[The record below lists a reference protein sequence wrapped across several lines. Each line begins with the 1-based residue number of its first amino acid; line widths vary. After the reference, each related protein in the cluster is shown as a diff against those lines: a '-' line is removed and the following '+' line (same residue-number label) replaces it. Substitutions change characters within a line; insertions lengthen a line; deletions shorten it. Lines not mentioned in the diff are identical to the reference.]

1 MKKKTV
7 VISCAPILNDAQSD
21 GLEQLIKDFEK
32 AGCSVYYYGNAANLR
47 FQRYHGD
54 RLSYNRALYKIPF
67 YWVLKHIDHNKWM
80 TRLTHHI
87 PPGDTRLADNK
98 LLRNLVRTYVQ
109 YFCAI
114 KPDLFICWN
123 PHSPSFGPMADTARL
138 MGIVIGAI
146 EWGLLP
152 GTFILDKSG
161 TLATSQVFNRAITY
175 SEPEKFEITGERIF
189 SELSRKSISLYQQTT
204 EQLPMELLNTD
215 DGSIKILV
223 IGIDMVDSGS
233 YPETHQDSFGLLPFH
248 TSCREQALAIAA
260 SDTNFRVVL
269 KPHPSH
275 NYQPESGEIAANC
288 WIINSNPD
296 HLINWA
302 DVIICSGSKMEFSAL
317 LAGKPLVNVGAGI
330 LYKKGCSYEANT
342 ASQLR
347 EKILQAAQH
356 GITPQQLQAFKL
368 FLGFLKEDYLYAYD
382 RPHNNKV
389 VIDRMLQQPSILQK
403 FRKTLLM

>member
-1 MKKKTV
+1 MRKKTV
-7 VISCAPILNDAQSD
+7 VISCAPILNEAQSD

-47 FQRYHGD
+47 FQCYHGD
-54 RLSYNRALYKIPF
+54 SLSYNRALYKIPF
-67 YWVLKHIDHNKWM
+67 YWVLKCIDHNKWI

-87 PPGDTRLADNK
+87 PPGDTRLADSK

-114 KPDLFICWN
+114 KPDLFLCWN

-138 MGIVIGAI
+138 MGIATGAI

-161 TLATSQVFNRAITY
+161 TLATSQIFNRAVNY
-175 SEPEKFEITGERIF
+175 SEPEKFKMTGERIF
-189 SELSRKSISLYQQTT
+189 FNLSQKSISLYQQTT
-204 EQLPMELLNTD
+204 EQLPKELLNAN
-215 DGSIKILV
+215 DGGIKILV

-233 YPETHQDSFGLLPFH
+233 YPENHPDRFGLLPFH
-248 TSCREQALAIAA
+248 TSCRAQALAIAA
-260 SDTNFRVVL
+260 LNSNFKVVL

-275 NYQPESGEIAANC
+275 NYKSESGQIAANC
-288 WIINSNPD
+288 WVVNSNPD
-296 HLINWA
+296 ELIKWA

-317 LAGKPLVNVGAGI
+317 FAGKPLVNVGAGI

-342 ASQLR
+342 ALQLL
-347 EKILQAAQH
+347 EQILQAAQH
-356 GITPQQLQAFKL
+356 GVTPQQLQAFKL
-368 FLGFLKEDYLYAYD
+368 FLGFLQDDYLYIYNQ
-382 RPHNNKV
+382 PNNNRI
-389 VIDRMLQQPSILQK
+389 VIDRMLQQPSLLQNLK
-403 FRKTLLM
+403 RELLK